1 MANIEML
8 IPKRQLP
15 EWIPNVEPTSIQTV
29 AMATIPLLGTVSA
42 GHPIDLYSHEDRV
55 EIPASMVKKETYALR
70 VKGDSM
76 IDENIQDGD
85 IVVINRRE
93 TAENGQSV
101 VVLINGEQT
110 TLKRFFIEPNG
121 IRLQPANKAL
131 KSLFLAHDQVQ
142 ILGIVTAIIRTPN
155 A

>member
-1 MANIEML
+1 MANVEML
-8 IPKRQLP
+8 LPKRQLP
-15 EWIPNVEPTSIQTV
+15 EWIPGVEIAEAQPA

-42 GHPIDLYSHEDRV
+42 GNPIDLYNQEETIEV
-55 EIPASMVKKETYALR
+55 PASMVRKETYALR

-76 IDENIQDGD
+76 IEDNIQDGD
-85 IVVINRRE
+85 VIVINRRE

-110 TLKRFFIEPNG
+110 TLKRFFIEPDG
-121 IRLQPANKAL
+121 IRLQPANSKL
-131 KSLFLAHDQVQ
+131 KPIFLSHEEVQ

-155 A
+155 S